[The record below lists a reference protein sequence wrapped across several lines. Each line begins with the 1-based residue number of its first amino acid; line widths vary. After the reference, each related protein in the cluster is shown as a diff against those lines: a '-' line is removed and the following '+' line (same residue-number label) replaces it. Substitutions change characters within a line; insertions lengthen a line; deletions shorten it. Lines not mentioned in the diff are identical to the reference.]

1 MDHDIMTR
9 LDHGKDLVL
18 ELERLAERHGLTR
31 GTVQVIGALKGAMLG
46 FFDAE
51 KGQFVTNAV
60 PCPVEL
66 VSGLGNISLSG
77 GRPKVHLHL
86 MVATR
91 EGRCLGGH
99 AMPGCVV
106 YAVEA
111 VLREIPGPPL
121 ERSLDPETGMS
132 LWPRDGEG

>member
-1 MDHDIMTR
+1 MDRAILTR
-9 LDHGKDLVL
+9 LEHGRDLVQ
-18 ELERLAERHGLTR
+18 ELERLAESHGLTR

-60 PCPVEL
+60 PCPVEM
-66 VSGLGNISLSG
+66 VSGLGNVSLNK

-86 MVATR
+86 IVATR

-106 YAVEA
+106 FAAEA
-111 VLREIPGPPL
+111 AFQVFPGPPL
-121 ERSLDPETGMS
+121 ERSLDEETGMS
-132 LWPRDGEG
+132 LWPRDPE

>member
-1 MDHDIMTR
+1 MDRAILTR
-9 LDHGKDLVL
+9 LDHGKDLVQ

-46 FFDAE
+46 FYDAE
-51 KGQFVTNAV
+51 KRRFVTNAV

-66 VSGLGNISLSG
+66 VSGLGNISLNE
-77 GRPKVHLHL
+77 GRAQVHLHL
-86 MVATR
+86 IVSTR

-106 YAVEA
+106 YAAEA
-111 VLREIPGPPL
+111 AFQEFPGPPL
-121 ERSLDPETGMS
+121 ERALDEETGMS
-132 LWPRDGEG
+132 LWPRDKD